1 MVLIWLELPGK
12 YQLCK
17 LVTNCGESFAQF
29 VDLWVLVF
37 VVPELALIAAVV
49 GKTI

>member
-1 MVLIWLELPGK
+1 MIWLELPGK
-12 YQLCK
+12 IYQLCK
-17 LVTNCGESFAQF
+17 LVTAAKKALLSLSF
-29 VDLWVLVF
+29 DLWVLVF